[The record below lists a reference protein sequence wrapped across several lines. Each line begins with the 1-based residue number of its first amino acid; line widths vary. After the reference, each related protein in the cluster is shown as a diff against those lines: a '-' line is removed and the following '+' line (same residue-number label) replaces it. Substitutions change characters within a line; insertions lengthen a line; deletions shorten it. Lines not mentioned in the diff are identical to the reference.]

1 MRTYWE
7 KIIQFRLISVQIL
20 KKSLIAKLFTI
31 KKILKTKIKSYD
43 DEATDVHNREIS
55 KTGSDYTSLAEIK
68 VDSAL

>member
-1 MRTYWE
+1 M
-7 KIIQFRLISVQIL
+7 QIL
-20 KKSLIAKLFTI
+20 KKSLIANLFTI

-43 DEATDVHNREIS
+43 DEATDVHDREIS

>member
-43 DEATDVHNREIS
+43 DEATDVHDREIS

>member
-1 MRTYWE
+1 M
-7 KIIQFRLISVQIL
+7 QIL

-43 DEATDVHNREIS
+43 DEATDVHDREIS
-55 KTGSDYTSLAEIK
+55 KAGSDYTSLAEIK